1 MSIFNELK
9 WLAKKSQLS
18 SIKLIVFDV
27 DGVLTD
33 GGLFYDDK
41 GNIQKKFNVKDGLG
55 IKILQRLGLKIALIS
70 GGASGATEK
79 RAENLNIDFCFTEI
93 PNKSKKINE
102 IQNNLNISPR
112 ETLFLGDDI
121 NDLVVKPFISLLVA
135 PRDSNYFYKKR
146 ADLIL
151 KNNGGNGAVRELA
164 ERMVK
169 SLNLLDSF
177 DLEWKEKND

>member
-1 MSIFNELK
+1 MSMFNELN
-9 WLAKKSQLS
+9 WRLKKSQLS

-33 GGLFYDDK
+33 GGLFYDNE

-55 IKILQRLGLKIALIS
+55 IKILQRLDFKIALIS

-79 RAENLNIDFCFTEI
+79 RAENLNIDFCFTKI
-93 PNKSKKINE
+93 SDKSKKIVE
-102 IQNNLNISPR
+102 LQDKLNISSR
-112 ETLFLGDDI
+112 ETLYIGDDI
-121 NDLVVKPFISLLVA
+121 NDLVVKPFVSLLVA
-135 PRDSNYFYKKR
+135 PKDSNYFYKSK
-146 ADLIL
+146 ADLVL
-151 KNNGGNGAVRELA
+151 KSKGGKGAVRELS
-164 ERMVK
+164 ERIIK